1 MLRRLRMDDNL
12 IVFRTN
18 LDAADLRIANIK
30 HFAPIRGSDRHG
42 AERVLMALNLGADPT
57 AVDFGSPKIRGRI
70 LISSFADRDGEPLV
84 GSVDLRG
91 DEGLTIEPE
100 ADVPLPSDVA

>member
-30 HFAPIRGSDRHG
+30 HFAPI
-42 AERVLMALNLGADPT
+42 
-57 AVDFGSPKIRGRI
+57 AVPIVMVPKG
-70 LISSFADRDGEPLV
+70 F
-84 GSVDLRG
+84 
-91 DEGLTIEPE
+91 
-100 ADVPLPSDVA
+100 

>member
-18 LDAADLRIANIK
+18 LDAADMRIANIK
-30 HFAPIRGSDRHG
+30 HFAPIAVPIVMVPKG
-42 AERVLMALNLGADPT
+42 VLMALNLGADPT

-70 LISSFADRDGEPLV
+70 LISSFDDRDGEPLV

-91 DEGLTIEPE
+91 GEGLTIEPE